1 MNQKPFL
8 WRIFLSFLAIILLS
22 LFAITWY
29 ATDIIGDFYRK
40 DTSRNLEERARLTA
54 RQILPFLLEKDYISI
69 RRNIIT
75 RNKDARTRLTI
86 VLPDG
91 KVIADNKYDP
101 DSMENHRNRPEI
113 RKALNDSIGFAIR
126 FSTTLQQN
134 FVYEALPVK
143 ADNQIIAIIRAA
155 LPMTIFD
162 KTLYSLR
169 RNFLLTGM
177 LIAVLTVFF
186 AWLLS
191 RKLSAPMDQI
201 TVAIRHFADG
211 DFKYRLPEDVSGN
224 MGQIAAALNEMA
236 AQLHDKIKTIDRQ
249 KNEQQAVFQ
258 SMTEGVVAVD
268 RHEQIISINRAACQL
283 LACGETEVIGK
294 KFSDVVRYPRLQE
307 IITETLTNRKLIEEE
322 ITITTDID
330 HFVHV
335 HGTILQN
342 HKQKIIGVLLVLN
355 DVTRMRRLEQI
366 RRDFVANVSHEI
378 RTPLTSIKGFVET
391 LSDGAIDEPE
401 TARHFLDIISK
412 QTNRLDSIIDDLL
425 SLARLEQD
433 EERATIRFE
442 KEQISSIMDS
452 ALQVCRPKAERKHIT
467 IKVDCSPSVYIPVN
481 ATLIEQAL
489 INLIENAVK
498 YSAVRTQVTLHCY
511 NEKNEIVIEVSD
523 EGMGIAEEHLNRIFE
538 RFYRVDKARSR
549 KLGGT
554 GLGLAIV
561 KHIAGVHGGR
571 VTVTSKVGEGS
582 TFRLYLPI

>member
-22 LFAITWY
+22 LFTITWY
-29 ATDIIGDFYRK
+29 TTGIISDFYRK
-40 DTSRNLEERARLTA
+40 DTARNLEERARLTA
-54 RQILPFLLEKDYISI
+54 RQITLLLLQENYSSI
-69 RRNIIT
+69 RQNIANW
-75 RNKDARTRLTI
+75 NKEARTRITI
-86 VLPDG
+86 ILPDG
-91 KVIADNKYDP
+91 KVIADSKYDP
-101 DSMENHRNRPEI
+101 ESMENHRNRPEI
-113 RKALNDSIGFAIR
+113 QQAFDDTIGFAIR

-134 FVYEALPVK
+134 FVYVALPVK
-143 ADNQIIAIIRAA
+143 ADDQTIAVIRAA

-162 KTLYSLR
+162 ETLYSLQQK
-169 RNFLLTGM
+169 FLLAG
-177 LIAVLTVFF
+177 LVIALLTAFF
-186 AWLLS
+186 TWLLS
-191 RKLSAPMDQI
+191 RKLSAPLDQI
-201 TVAIRHFADG
+201 TIAIQHFAKG
-211 DFKYRLPEDVSGN
+211 DFTYRLPNNVSGSI
-224 MGQIAAALNEMA
+224 GRITIALNKMA

-268 RHEQIISINRAACQL
+268 RYEQIISINNAASRL
-283 LACGETEVIGK
+283 LGCEEQPVLGRKFSEVIH
-294 KFSDVVRYPRLQE
+294 YPRLQQ
-307 IITETLTNRKLIEEE
+307 IITETLANKKMIEEE
-322 ITITTDID
+322 ITVTTATR

-342 HKQKIIGVLLVLN
+342 REHKTIGVLLVLN
-355 DVTRMRRLEQI
+355 DITRLRRLEQV

-412 QTNRLDSIIDDLL
+412 QTNRLDFIIEDLL
-425 SLARLEQD
+425 LLARLEQD
-433 EERATIRFE
+433 EERAAIRFE
-442 KEQISSIMDS
+442 TERISHVIES
-452 ALQVCRPKAERKHIT
+452 ALQVCRPKAERKGISIT
-467 IKVDCSPSVYIPVN
+467 VDCSPSVHIAVN

-498 YSAVRTQVTLHCY
+498 YSSERTQVTLRCY
-511 NEKNEIVIEVSD
+511 YENSNFIIEVSD
-523 EGMGIAEEHLNRIFE
+523 QGMGIAEEHLNRIFE

-571 VTVTSKVGEGS
+571 VTVTSKIGEGS